1 MALSSVSVAIHR
13 DNSPSLSPLSPTIIH
28 YHKKYQLSK
37 ISHQYHRKIE
47 RHHRFPKQQQIRKPK
62 HRNSSFQYHSYN
74 QKSNKVSQR
83 QQRQSTSIWETH
95 RSSNGRIYYY
105 NTITDQSQ
113 WEKPSRDQ
121 SRSTSSSKR
130 SIQSTLNLISDDD
143 DDIRSIDNN
152 KKQNNSI
159 NSRQGKDNI
168 EHFEEFLEEKTT
180 PTSPPPNEIIQ
191 IDHVDPFPTFEPSQ
205 HQSYEDTFKNSHL
218 QPSLST
224 INAIL
229 QLQYLHSNSND
240 IKQYDHNNLNEHL
253 LNWPIT
259 QNECERIRIE
269 TYQLISLRTELYILR
284 LRFQRNRF
292 YLLKYSHKS

>member
-1 MALSSVSVAIHR
+1 MAFSSVSVAIHR

-47 RHHRFPKQQQIRKPK
+47 RHHHFPRQQQIRKTK

-74 QKSNKVSQR
+74 QKSNKVSKR
-83 QQRQSTSIWETH
+83 QQRQSTSLWETH

-105 NTITDQSQ
+105 NTVTDQSQ
-113 WEKPSRDQ
+113 WEKPSRNQ

-130 SIQSTLNLISDDD
+130 STRSTLNLISDDD
-143 DDIRSIDNN
+143 DDFRPIDNN
-152 KKQNNSI
+152 RKLN

-168 EHFEEFLEEKTT
+168 EHFEEFIEEKTT

-191 IDHVDPFPTFEPSQ
+191 IDHVDPFSTFDTSQ
-205 HQSYEDTFKNSHL
+205 HQSYEDTLKNSHL

-224 INAIL
+224 VNAIL
-229 QLQYLHSNSND
+229 QLQYLHSNST
-240 IKQYDHNNLNEHL
+240 DHSNLNEHL
-253 LNWPIT
+253 LNWPIKEIRLS
-259 QNECERIRIE
+259 NEQIRIE

>member
-1 MALSSVSVAIHR
+1 MAFSSVSVAIHR

-47 RHHRFPKQQQIRKPK
+47 RHHYFPKQQQIRKPK

-83 QQRQSTSIWETH
+83 QQRQSTSTWETH

-130 SIQSTLNLISDDD
+130 STGSTLNLISDDD
-143 DDIRSIDNN
+143 DFRPIDNN
-152 KKQNNSI
+152 KKLN
-159 NSRQGKDNI
+159 NSRQEKDNI
-168 EHFEEFLEEKTT
+168 ERVEEFIDEKTT

-191 IDHVDPFPTFEPSQ
+191 IDHVDPFPTFDTSQ
-205 HQSYEDTFKNSHL
+205 HQSYEDTLKNSHL

-240 IKQYDHNNLNEHL
+240 HSNLNEHL
-253 LNWPIT
+253 LNWPIKGIRLS
-259 QNECERIRIE
+259 NEQIRIQ